1 MAFKS
6 RGITKRAIVT
16 PDKHF
21 PLHDKKAINVVCQAI
36 EMVSPDAYIDLG
48 DTGEWELFSRHYW
61 KNKERPPLEVLI
73 PMLDKEV
80 KDVNDGMD
88 VIDASLDKVKC
99 TERYFIQGNHELWLD
114 EFVNRHPYLPEYKTE
129 NALKI
134 KERGYEYWE
143 YISDN
148 KLKIGKLN
156 FTHGDYV
163 PIHHAKKHLAAYKE
177 NIMYGHTHDL
187 QRFTE
192 TGLGGTQSAWS
203 MGCLKDMKSSKNK
216 WLRGNL
222 HNWNHAFAI
231 VDWFK
236 NGDFKVEVVEII
248 NGRTSLWGKLIDGSK

>member
-1 MAFKS
+1 MRKK
-6 RGITKRAIVT
+6 GVVKRAIVT

-21 PLHDKKAINVVCQAI
+21 PLADEAAINVVCKAI
-36 EMVSPDAYIDLG
+36 ELVKPNIYIDLG
-48 DTGEWELFSRHYW
+48 DTGEWEMFSSHYW
-61 KNKERPPLEVLI
+61 KDREKPPIEVLI
-73 PMLDKEV
+73 PMLDREV
-80 KDVNDGMD
+80 ELVNDGMD
-88 VIDASLDKVKC
+88 IIDKALDYVDC
-99 TERYFIQGNHELWLD
+99 NERYFIQGNHEVWLD
-114 EFVNRHPYLPEYKTE
+114 EFVSRHPYLSEYMTE
-129 NALKI
+129 NALNL

-143 YISDN
+143 YISDD

-203 MGCLKDMKSSKNK
+203 MGCLKNMKSSKNR

-231 VDWFK
+231 VDFFK

-248 NGRTSLWGKLIDGSK
+248 NGRTTVWGNYIEG